1 MKPQPINEKELS
13 DATRREIYSKLFLD
27 FVMQHAQTA
36 LALLGKMPGVKA
48 STESEPIEM
57 DPASAKALIDQ
68 LEMIREKTRGN
79 LSAEEREL
87 LDRSIY
93 ALHKDFL
100 NVMETQSSST
110 APNAPD
116 HA

>member
-1 MKPQPINEKELS
+1 MKPQPINEQELS

-87 LDRSIY
+87 LDRSIH

-110 APNAPD
+110 APNAPE

>member
-1 MKPQPINEKELS
+1 MKPQPINEQELS
-13 DATRREIYSKLFLD
+13 DADSKEIYSKLFLD

-36 LALLGKMPGVKA
+36 LALLGKMSGMKA
-48 STESEPIEM
+48 SPESEPIEM

-79 LSAEEREL
+79 LSSEEREL
-87 LDRSIY
+87 LDRSIHV
-93 ALHKDFL
+93 LHKDFL
-100 NVMETQSSST
+100 NVMETQSSSK
-110 APNAPD
+110 ALNAPD

>member
-1 MKPQPINEKELS
+1 VKPRPINEQELS
-13 DATRREIYSKLFLD
+13 DANRREIYSKLFLD

-48 STESEPIEM
+48 SPESEPVEM
-57 DPASAKALIDQ
+57 DPVSAKALIGQ

-87 LDRSIY
+87 LDRSIHV
-93 ALHKDFL
+93 LHKDFL
-100 NVMETQSSST
+100 NVMETQSPST
-110 APNAPD
+110 APNAPE